1 MKFSIVSLFPEQVR
15 DALSFSMT
23 ARAMERGLI
32 ELDLVQIRD
41 FAINDYGQVDDA
53 PYGGGRGMVMMCE
66 PIYNAWRS
74 VVEQYD
80 EVEDDMSSDCVTGNT
95 FSQNVSEDSVHT
107 IFLSPAGK
115 TFDQE
120 MALELSKRSH
130 IAFICGHYEG
140 VDARVIE
147 EIGAQEVSLGDFVL
161 TGGELAAAVMID
173 AITRLLP
180 GVLPDEEAWQLESF
194 SDGLLEWPQYTRPQ
208 VWRDRAVPDV
218 LLSGHQA
225 NIEREREV
233 SQLIETI
240 AKRPELLKGQS
251 IDRELWELVAKRLD
265 SDGSGN

>member
-1 MKFSIVSLFPEQVR
+1 VKYSILSLFPEQVY
-15 DALSFSMT
+15 DALRFSMT
-23 ARAMERGLI
+23 ARAMDRGLI
-32 ELDLVQIRD
+32 ELNLVQIRD
-41 FAINDYGQVDDA
+41 FAINEYGQVDDA

-74 VVEQYD
+74 VVAQSDANNCDQIVNHVD
-80 EVEDDMSSDCVTGNT
+80 EKSQTTIQDSSAY
-95 FSQNVSEDSVHT
+95 T

-115 TFDQE
+115 TFDQK
-120 MALELSKRSH
+120 MALELSKKSH

-147 EIGAQEVSLGDFVL
+147 EIGAYEVSLGDFVL

-180 GVLPDEEAWQLESF
+180 GVLPDEEGWQLESF
-194 SDGLLEWPQYTRPQ
+194 SGGLLEWPQYTRPR

-225 NIEREREV
+225 NIERERDISRLV
-233 SQLIETI
+233 ETI
-240 AKRPELLKGQS
+240 TKRPELLKGQS
-251 IDRELWELVAKRLD
+251 IDRTLWELVAKRFEDPLF
-265 SDGSGN
+265 